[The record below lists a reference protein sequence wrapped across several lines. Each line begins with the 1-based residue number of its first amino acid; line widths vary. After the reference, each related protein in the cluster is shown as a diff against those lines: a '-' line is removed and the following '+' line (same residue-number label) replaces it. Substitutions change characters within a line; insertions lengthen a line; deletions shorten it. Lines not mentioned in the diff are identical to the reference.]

1 MAKAKKEKNPKSVG
15 IGKMLAWQL
24 RAVSSGIAL
33 MVVGYVSLYCTEVL
47 HIEPKLVA
55 TLLLVSKLLDG
66 FTDIVA
72 GYIVDRTNTKIGRG
86 RPYELCIIGLWLSS
100 WLMFSASPAWS
111 TAAKCAWVLCA
122 YALINS
128 VFYTLLTANN
138 NVYMVRAFRY
148 NEQYVALNTYG
159 SIISMVGVVAFN
171 IMIPGLVDKCGTDAS
186 SWSRLMLFIAIP
198 MIIIGLMRF
207 IFIPEK
213 YQVDQK
219 DESGNVES
227 VKFKDVITVLSKNPY
242 IYIVALVMLVSNFVT
257 NMGVN
262 QYYFRWIVGD
272 LSLLGLIS
280 AIQVIGIPVVIIFPS
295 LIKKFSVKAVII
307 GGCVMNILGYLITW
321 FAGSSIPLLGI
332 GAVFYGIGGIPISM
346 LVNLMIIEC
355 ADFNEWKGMQ
365 RLEGT
370 LGSITGFATKVG
382 SALGAFVLGILLS
395 AAHYAVGENV
405 TSQPDSAIQ
414 MIRNLFGIIPAGHW
428 VLVLLCLFLYKLDK
442 LAPQIRAEIEAH
454 RQAAEGTQE
463 QVSQNEA
470 AQ

>member
-1 MAKAKKEKNPKSVG
+1 MARVKKEKNPKAVG
-15 IGKMLAWQL
+15 LGRMLAWQL

-47 HIEPKLVA
+47 HLEPALVA
-55 TLLLVSKLLDG
+55 SLLLVSKLLDG

-86 RPYELCIIGLWLSS
+86 RPYELCIIGLWVSA

-111 TAAKCAWVLCA
+111 TVFKCAWVLCA

-148 NEQYVALNTYG
+148 SEQYVALNTYG

-171 IMIPGLVDKCGTDAS
+171 IMIPGFVDRCGTDAG
-186 SWSRLMLFIAIP
+186 SWSRLMLFIAVP
-198 MIIIGLMRF
+198 MIVIGMMRF

-213 YQVDQK
+213 YHVDQVDENGK
-219 DESGNVES
+219 AET
-227 VKFKDVITVLSKNPY
+227 VKFRDVLQVLTKNPY
-242 IYIVALVMLVSNFVT
+242 IYIVALIMLISNFVT

-272 LSLLGLIS
+272 LSLLGMIS
-280 AIQVIGIPVVIIFPS
+280 AIQVIGIPVVIIFPA
-295 LIKKFSVKAVII
+295 LIRRFSVKAVII
-307 GGCVMNILGYLITW
+307 AGCVLNTLGYLLTW
-321 FAGSSIPLLGI
+321 FAGKNLAMLGA
-332 GAVFYGIGGIPISM
+332 GAVCYGIGGIPISM

-355 ADFNEWKGMQ
+355 ADYNEWKGMQ

-395 AAHYAVGENV
+395 AAHYAVGEGV
-405 TSQPDSAIQ
+405 TAQPDSALH
-414 MIRNLFGIIPAGHW
+414 MIRHLFGIIPAALW
-428 VLVLLCLFLYKLDK
+428 LLVLASLFLYKLDK
-442 LAPQIRAEIEAH
+442 LGPQIREAL
-454 RQAAEGTQE
+454 
-463 QVSQNEA
+463 EA
-470 AQ
+470 KRTEA